1 MVEERKKKKWD
12 IGEVEV
18 CGKVAGKGGSPEA
31 SGDGG
36 GRLGQS
42 SKISSSFL
50 WKQQAAGKSCSSY
63 FCVLQNPFSSFWYF
77 SIL

>member
-36 GRLGQS
+36 GRLGEGLV
-42 SKISSSFL
+42 IGVVL
-50 WKQQAAGKSCSSY
+50 AGRAECEWLA
-63 FCVLQNPFSSFWYF
+63 FVC
-77 SIL
+77 